1 MSDDKL
7 FDLFNESLRVVSTHC
22 PVCNSRYNPIEA
34 KVLAEKNDAH
44 LVHITCQQC
53 RSAILAVVLV
63 SGTGI
68 SSIGLVTDLTSE
80 DVLKFRDAGALTHDD
95 VIDLHQFITKQKV
108 LIDQF
113 T

>member
-1 MSDDKL
+1 MNDDKL

-22 PVCNSRYNPIEA
+22 PVCNSRY
-34 KVLAEKNDAH
+34 KNDAH

-63 SGTGI
+63 NGTGI